1 MKQNKTYLHLGVT
14 LIVSACAVLMF
25 YDTFFQ
31 SRVLLDFFDKLM
43 SVLSPVIYGLV
54 FAYLLAPIVDFF
66 DRYIQKGLP
75 KVKSSLVRGLS
86 ILVTWICVIALIYL
100 MFSILIPE
108 LVDSTKTLADNFE
121 SYYKTVYNWVNSLVE
136 NQTIFSDDIYS
147 DQLLSALN
155 GYYDKLV
162 KWVTDTVIPQA
173 QVAIV
178 AVTGG
183 IWSVVI
189 FLKNILIGMM
199 ISVYLLARKESFA
212 KQSKKILYAILP
224 ETPYRRTL
232 RAVAEADRIFSGF
245 VRGKLLDSL
254 IIGILCFICCSIF
267 KFPYT
272 PIISV
277 FVGVTNI
284 IPIFGPFL
292 GAIPSAFL
300 ILLVSPKQCLYFIL
314 FIIALQQFDGNI
326 LGPKILGKSTG
337 ISSFWVIV
345 AIVVGG
351 GFGGRQIELH
361 FALPAHGAQVAG
373 GGARQGPELALR
385 GGCLGRRERPGAP
398 GLDLHEMQHA
408 FPAGHDVQLV
418 TALPPVERAD
428 FVPRTSEVFRRGAFA
443 GPARFGCRG
452 HQWMMRWMVLA
463 RSMAFFSP
471 SASSRSSI
479 RRMICNWCMCSRS
492 TSSTL
497 YLLRNRIGTHVAAEL
512 LARRTVLSKPPPA
525 RSKM

>member
-1 MKQNKTYLHLGVT
+1 MKQKTYLRWGVT
-14 LIVSACAVLMF
+14 ITAAACAILVF

-31 SRVLLDFFDKLM
+31 DGVLFIFIEKLFGILKP
-43 SVLSPVIYGLV
+43 VLYGLAM
-54 FAYLLAPIVDFF
+54 AYLLTPIVDFF
-66 DRYIQKGLP
+66 DRLLRDRLGAKRAGLM
-75 KVKSSLVRGLS
+75 RCLS
-86 ILVTWICVIALIYL
+86 ILVTWLLALGLVYL
-100 MFSILIPE
+100 LFSILIPE
-108 LVDSTKTLADNFE
+108 LVASVSLLFSNLE
-121 SYYKTVYNWVNSLVE
+121 SYYRTIYTWVTQLVE
-136 NQTIFSDDIYS
+136 DNPYISERVLTLVRD
-147 DQLLSALN
+147 
-155 GYYDKLV
+155 YYNELV
-162 KWVTDTVIPQA
+162 DWVKNTVIPGA

-351 GFGGRQIELH
+351 GFGGVLGMFLGVPI
-361 FALPAHGAQVAG
+361 FACINSLVHWFTDRTLAKKGVPDDALFDPA
-373 GGARQGPELALR
+373 P
-385 GGCLGRRERPGAP
+385 
-398 GLDLHEMQHA
+398 
-408 FPAGHDVQLV
+408 
-418 TALPPVERAD
+418 
-428 FVPRTSEVFRRGAFA
+428 
-443 GPARFGCRG
+443 
-452 HQWMMRWMVLA
+452 
-463 RSMAFFSP
+463 
-471 SASSRSSI
+471 I
-479 RRMICNWCMCSRS
+479 
-492 TSSTL
+492 
-497 YLLRNRIGTHVAAEL
+497 
-512 LARRTVLSKPPPA
+512 PPA
-525 RSKM
+525 DEKKD

>member
-1 MKQNKTYLHLGVT
+1 MKHKTYLRLGLT
-14 LIVSACAVLMF
+14 LVLSACVILLF

-31 SRVLLDFFDKLM
+31 SRVLIDFFSKLTA
-43 SVLSPVIYGLV
+43 VLSPVIYGLA

-66 DRYIQKGLP
+66 DRLIEKAAP
-75 KVKSSLVRGLS
+75 KAKSSVIRGLS
-86 ILVTWICVIALIYL
+86 ILITWLCVIAMIYL

-108 LVDSTKTLADNFE
+108 LVDSVKTLAANFE
-121 SYYKTVYNWVNSLVE
+121 TYYKTVYNWVTALME
-136 NQTIFSDDIYS
+136 NEDLFSDEVLS
-147 DQLLSALN
+147 DQVLSALN

-162 KWVTDTVIPQA
+162 KWITDTVIPQA

-183 IWSVVI
+183 IWSVII
-189 FLKNILIGMM
+189 FLKNLLIGMM

-212 KQSKKILYAILP
+212 KQSKKLLYALLP
-224 ETPYRRTL
+224 EVPYRRTL

-254 IIGILCFICCSIF
+254 IIGIICFFCCSLL

-292 GAIPSAFL
+292 GAVPSAFL
-300 ILLVSPKQCLYFIL
+300 ILLVSPRQCLYFIL

-351 GFGGRQIELH
+351 GFGGVLGMFLGVPI
-361 FALPAHGAQVAG
+361 FACINSLVHWFTDRSLTKKGVTDDALFDPA
-373 GGARQGPELALR
+373 P
-385 GGCLGRRERPGAP
+385 
-398 GLDLHEMQHA
+398 
-408 FPAGHDVQLV
+408 
-418 TALPPVERAD
+418 
-428 FVPRTSEVFRRGAFA
+428 
-443 GPARFGCRG
+443 
-452 HQWMMRWMVLA
+452 
-463 RSMAFFSP
+463 
-471 SASSRSSI
+471 I
-479 RRMICNWCMCSRS
+479 
-492 TSSTL
+492 
-497 YLLRNRIGTHVAAEL
+497 
-512 LARRTVLSKPPPA
+512 PPA
-525 RSKM
+525 DEKKD

>member
-14 LIVSACAVLMF
+14 LVVSACAVLMF

-108 LVDSTKTLADNFE
+108 LVDSMKTLADNFE

-183 IWSVVI
+183 IWSVII
-189 FLKNILIGMM
+189 FLKNLLIGMM

-254 IIGILCFICCSIF
+254 IIGILCFIGGSILNL
-267 KFPYT
+267 PYT
-272 PIISV
+272 PLVSRAHSSSCSSAPSSV
-277 FVGVTNI
+277 F
-284 IPIFGPFL
+284 
-292 GAIPSAFL
+292 
-300 ILLVSPKQCLYFIL
+300 
-314 FIIALQQFDGNI
+314 
-326 LGPKILGKSTG
+326 
-337 ISSFWVIV
+337 IS
-345 AIVVGG
+345 
-351 GFGGRQIELH
+351 
-361 FALPAHGAQVAG
+361 
-373 GGARQGPELALR
+373 
-385 GGCLGRRERPGAP
+385 
-398 GLDLHEMQHA
+398 
-408 FPAGHDVQLV
+408 
-418 TALPPVERAD
+418 
-428 FVPRTSEVFRRGAFA
+428 
-443 GPARFGCRG
+443 
-452 HQWMMRWMVLA
+452 
-463 RSMAFFSP
+463 FS
-471 SASSRSSI
+471 SSSRSSNLTAI
-479 RRMICNWCMCSRS
+479 FWGRR
-492 TSSTL
+492 SSA
-497 YLLRNRIGTHVAAEL
+497 N
-512 LARRTVLSKPPPA
+512 PPA
-525 RSKM
+525 FRASGSSWPLWSAAASAACWVCSSAFRSSRASARL

>member
-1 MKQNKTYLHLGVT
+1 MKNHKTYLHLGVT
-14 LIVSACAVLMF
+14 LVASACLVLVF

-31 SRVLLDFFDKLM
+31 SRVLLDFADKLM

-66 DRYIQKGLP
+66 DNLIEKALP
-75 KVKSSLVRGLS
+75 KAKSSLTRGLS
-86 ILVTWICVIALIYL
+86 ILVTWIVVLALIYL

-108 LVDSTKTLADNFE
+108 LVESTKTLAANFE
-121 SYYKTVYNWVNSLVE
+121 NYYKTVYNWVNALVQNE
-136 NQTIFSDDIYS
+136 TLFSDDVFS
-147 DQLLSALN
+147 DQVLSALN

-162 KWVTDTVIPQA
+162 KWITDTVIPQA

-183 IWSVVI
+183 IWSVII
-189 FLKNILIGMM
+189 FLKNLLIGMM
-199 ISVYLLARKESFA
+199 ISVYLLARKEGFA
-212 KQSKKILYAILP
+212 RQSKKILYAILP

-232 RAVAEADRIFSGF
+232 RAVSEADRIFSGF

-254 IIGILCFICCSIF
+254 IIGIICFVCCSIF
-267 KFPYT
+267 NFPYT

-292 GAIPSAFL
+292 GAVPSAFL
-300 ILLVSPKQCLYFIL
+300 ILLVSPRQCLYFII

-351 GFGGRQIELH
+351 GFGGVLGMFLGVPIFACVSSLVNWFTDRSLEKKGAAEEL
-361 FALPAHGAQVAG
+361 FDPLPA
-373 GGARQGPELALR
+373 
-385 GGCLGRRERPGAP
+385 PGEKK
-398 GLDLHEMQHA
+398 D
-408 FPAGHDVQLV
+408 
-418 TALPPVERAD
+418 
-428 FVPRTSEVFRRGAFA
+428 
-443 GPARFGCRG
+443 
-452 HQWMMRWMVLA
+452 
-463 RSMAFFSP
+463 
-471 SASSRSSI
+471 
-479 RRMICNWCMCSRS
+479 
-492 TSSTL
+492 
-497 YLLRNRIGTHVAAEL
+497 
-512 LARRTVLSKPPPA
+512 
-525 RSKM
+525 

>member
-254 IIGILCFICCSIF
+254 IIGIICFFCCSLL

-292 GAIPSAFL
+292 GAVPSAFL
-300 ILLVSPKQCLYFIL
+300 ILLVSPRQCLYFIL

-326 LGPKILGKSTG
+326 LGPKILGKSTDRK
-337 ISSFWVIV
+337 S
-345 AIVVGG
+345 VG
-351 GFGGRQIELH
+351 
-361 FALPAHGAQVAG
+361 
-373 GGARQGPELALR
+373 
-385 GGCLGRRERPGAP
+385 RER
-398 GLDLHEMQHA
+398 
-408 FPAGHDVQLV
+408 
-418 TALPPVERAD
+418 
-428 FVPRTSEVFRRGAFA
+428 VF
-443 GPARFGCRG
+443 
-452 HQWMMRWMVLA
+452 
-463 RSMAFFSP
+463 
-471 SASSRSSI
+471 
-479 RRMICNWCMCSRS
+479 
-492 TSSTL
+492 
-497 YLLRNRIGTHVAAEL
+497 
-512 LARRTVLSKPPPA
+512 
-525 RSKM
+525 

>member
-1 MKQNKTYLHLGVT
+1 M
-14 LIVSACAVLMF
+14 
-25 YDTFFQ
+25 
-31 SRVLLDFFDKLM
+31 
-43 SVLSPVIYGLV
+43 
-54 FAYLLAPIVDFF
+54 
-66 DRYIQKGLP
+66 
-75 KVKSSLVRGLS
+75 
-86 ILVTWICVIALIYL
+86 
-100 MFSILIPE
+100 
-108 LVDSTKTLADNFE
+108 
-121 SYYKTVYNWVNSLVE
+121 
-136 NQTIFSDDIYS
+136 
-147 DQLLSALN
+147 
-155 GYYDKLV
+155 
-162 KWVTDTVIPQA
+162 
-173 QVAIV
+173 
-178 AVTGG
+178 TGG

-189 FLKNILIGMM
+189 FLKNLLIGMM

-351 GFGGRQIELH
+351 GFGGVLGMFLGVPI
-361 FALPAHGAQVAG
+361 FACINSLVHWFTDRTLAKKGVTDDALFDPA
-373 GGARQGPELALR
+373 P
-385 GGCLGRRERPGAP
+385 
-398 GLDLHEMQHA
+398 
-408 FPAGHDVQLV
+408 
-418 TALPPVERAD
+418 
-428 FVPRTSEVFRRGAFA
+428 
-443 GPARFGCRG
+443 
-452 HQWMMRWMVLA
+452 
-463 RSMAFFSP
+463 
-471 SASSRSSI
+471 I
-479 RRMICNWCMCSRS
+479 
-492 TSSTL
+492 
-497 YLLRNRIGTHVAAEL
+497 
-512 LARRTVLSKPPPA
+512 PPA
-525 RSKM
+525 DEKKD

>member
-1 MKQNKTYLHLGVT
+1 M
-14 LIVSACAVLMF
+14 
-25 YDTFFQ
+25 
-31 SRVLLDFFDKLM
+31 
-43 SVLSPVIYGLV
+43 
-54 FAYLLAPIVDFF
+54 
-66 DRYIQKGLP
+66 
-75 KVKSSLVRGLS
+75 
-86 ILVTWICVIALIYL
+86 IYL

-108 LVDSTKTLADNFE
+108 LVDSVKTLAANFE
-121 SYYKTVYNWVNSLVE
+121 SYYRTVYNWVTALVE
-136 NQTIFSDDIYS
+136 NETLFTDDAIS

-162 KWVTDTVIPQA
+162 KWITDTVIPQA

-183 IWSVVI
+183 IWSVVM
-189 FLKNILIGMM
+189 FLKNVLIGMM

-212 KQSKKILYAILP
+212 RQSKKLLYAILP

-232 RAVAEADRIFSGF
+232 RAVSEADRIFSGF

-254 IIGILCFICCSIF
+254 IIGVICFICCSIF
-267 KFPYT
+267 NFPYT

-314 FIIALQQFDGNI
+314 FIIVLQQFDGNI

-351 GFGGRQIELH
+351 GFGGVLGMFLGVPI
-361 FALPAHGAQVAG
+361 FACVSSFVNWFTGRSLEKKGATEALFDPLPA
-373 GGARQGPELALR
+373 
-385 GGCLGRRERPGAP
+385 PGEKK
-398 GLDLHEMQHA
+398 D
-408 FPAGHDVQLV
+408 
-418 TALPPVERAD
+418 
-428 FVPRTSEVFRRGAFA
+428 
-443 GPARFGCRG
+443 
-452 HQWMMRWMVLA
+452 
-463 RSMAFFSP
+463 
-471 SASSRSSI
+471 
-479 RRMICNWCMCSRS
+479 
-492 TSSTL
+492 
-497 YLLRNRIGTHVAAEL
+497 
-512 LARRTVLSKPPPA
+512 
-525 RSKM
+525 

>member
-254 IIGILCFICCSIF
+254 IIGILTFGLMTVLDVS
-267 KFPYT
+267 PYNMLIAT
-272 PIISV
+272 

-284 IPIFGPFL
+284 IPVFGPFI
-292 GAIPSAFL
+292 GAIPSFFIVL
-300 ILLVSPKQCLYFIL
+300 ISNPSKALL
-314 FIIALQQFDGNI
+314 FIILIIVIQQLDGNVI
-326 LGPKILGKSTG
+326 GPKILGDNTG
-337 ISSFWVIV
+337 VSSLTVII
-345 AIVVGG
+345 AITLCGSLWGVVGMLIG
-351 GFGGRQIELH
+351 VPLFAVIIEMVRRWLE
-361 FALPAHGAQVAG
+361 
-373 GGARQGPELALR
+373 ARLAAK
-385 GGCLGRRERPGAP
+385 GEPT
-398 GLDLHEMQHA
+398 D
-408 FPAGHDVQLV
+408 
-418 TALPPVERAD
+418 
-428 FVPRTSEVFRRGAFA
+428 
-443 GPARFGCRG
+443 
-452 HQWMMRWMVLA
+452 
-463 RSMAFFSP
+463 
-471 SASSRSSI
+471 
-479 RRMICNWCMCSRS
+479 
-492 TSSTL
+492 TL
-497 YLLRNRIGTHVAAEL
+497 YYYPKNALSNAERDLYYEHAGIRYRYEHSKLKTRVDKL
-512 LARRTVLSKPPPA
+512 LARFSGKSKTPPA
-525 RSKM
+525 GADTEDTKKDNRGNTEENGQDS

>member
-173 QVAIV
+173 LVAIV

-189 FLKNILIGMM
+189 FLKNILIGMT

-212 KQSKKILYAILP
+212 KQSKKILYAILH

-254 IIGILCFICCSIF
+254 IIGILCFIRIRPLFRCSC
-267 KFPYT
+267 
-272 PIISV
+272 
-277 FVGVTNI
+277 
-284 IPIFGPFL
+284 
-292 GAIPSAFL
+292 A
-300 ILLVSPKQCLYFIL
+300 
-314 FIIALQQFDGNI
+314 
-326 LGPKILGKSTG
+326 
-337 ISSFWVIV
+337 
-345 AIVVGG
+345 
-351 GFGGRQIELH
+351 
-361 FALPAHGAQVAG
+361 
-373 GGARQGPELALR
+373 
-385 GGCLGRRERPGAP
+385 
-398 GLDLHEMQHA
+398 
-408 FPAGHDVQLV
+408 
-418 TALPPVERAD
+418 
-428 FVPRTSEVFRRGAFA
+428 
-443 GPARFGCRG
+443 
-452 HQWMMRWMVLA
+452 
-463 RSMAFFSP
+463 
-471 SASSRSSI
+471 
-479 RRMICNWCMCSRS
+479 
-492 TSSTL
+492 
-497 YLLRNRIGTHVAAEL
+497 
-512 LARRTVLSKPPPA
+512 
-525 RSKM
+525 

>member
-43 SVLSPVIYGLV
+43 SVLSPVIYGLA

-75 KVKSSLVRGLS
+75 KVKSSLVQGLS

-136 NQTIFSDDIYS
+136 NQAIFSDDIYS

-232 RAVAEADRIFSGF
+232 RAVAE
-245 VRGKLLDSL
+245 KLLRRFGIDIYALKTETLQSDL
-254 IIGILCFICCSIF
+254 FGEALTMALNGRELLQIGTVSRNIRRKLDVKQDVFYLEMNFEALVKSTKKHRIVAEELS
-267 KFPYT
+267 KFPE
-272 PIISV
+272 V
-277 FVGVTNI
+277 KRD
-284 IPIFGPFL
+284 L
-292 GAIPSAFL
+292 A
-300 ILLVSPKQCLYFIL
+300 LLVDKQVTFSALRDVAFATERKLLKSVSLFDVYEGDKLPEGKKSYALSFIL
-314 FIIALQQFDGNI
+314 EDKTRTLDE
-326 LGPKILGKSTG
+326 K
-337 ISSFWVIV
+337 
-345 AIVVGG
+345 AI
-351 GFGGRQIELH
+351 
-361 FALPAHGAQVAG
+361 
-373 GGARQGPELALR
+373 
-385 GGCLGRRERPGAP
+385 
-398 GLDLHEMQHA
+398 
-408 FPAGHDVQLV
+408 
-418 TALPPVERAD
+418 ERAMQNLTAQ
-428 FVPRTSEVFRRGAFA
+428 FERQCGA
-443 GPARFGCRG
+443 
-452 HQWMMRWMVLA
+452 
-463 RSMAFFSP
+463 
-471 SASSRSSI
+471 
-479 RRMICNWCMCSRS
+479 
-492 TSSTL
+492 
-497 YLLRNRIGTHVAAEL
+497 HVRA
-512 LARRTVLSKPPPA
+512 
-525 RSKM
+525 

>member
-1 MKQNKTYLHLGVT
+1 MKRKTYLRLGVT
-14 LIVSACAVLMF
+14 LVLSACVILMF

-31 SRVLLDFFDKLM
+31 SRVLLDFFSKLTT
-43 SVLSPVIYGLV
+43 VLSPVIYGLA

-66 DRYIQKGLP
+66 DRLLAR
-75 KVKSSLVRGLS
+75 SLKTAKHSLLRGLS
-86 ILVTWICVIALIYL
+86 ILLTWIFVLALLYL

-108 LVDSTKTLADNFE
+108 LADSIKLLASNFE
-121 SYYKTVYNWVNSLVE
+121 GYYRTIYAWVVKLMEDNPAISDQVLATVRDYYNELVNWVTNTL
-136 NQTIFSDDIYS
+136 
-147 DQLLSALN
+147 
-155 GYYDKLV
+155 
-162 KWVTDTVIPQA
+162 IPQA

-183 IWSVVI
+183 IWSVVV
-189 FLKNILIGMM
+189 FLKNLLIGMM
-199 ISVYLLARKESFA
+199 VSVYLLARKESFA
-212 KQSKKILYAILP
+212 AQTKKLLYAALP
-224 ETPYRRTL
+224 ELHYRRTL
-232 RAVAEADRIFSGF
+232 RAAAEVDRIFSGF

-351 GFGGRQIELH
+351 GFGGVLGMFLGVPI
-361 FALPAHGAQVAG
+361 FACISSLVNWFTNRSLTKKGVTDDAMFAPA
-373 GGARQGPELALR
+373 PLA
-385 GGCLGRRERPGAP
+385 
-398 GLDLHEMQHA
+398 
-408 FPAGHDVQLV
+408 
-418 TALPPVERAD
+418 
-428 FVPRTSEVFRRGAFA
+428 
-443 GPARFGCRG
+443 
-452 HQWMMRWMVLA
+452 
-463 RSMAFFSP
+463 SP
-471 SASSRSSI
+471 D
-479 RRMICNWCMCSRS
+479 
-492 TSSTL
+492 
-497 YLLRNRIGTHVAAEL
+497 E
-512 LARRTVLSKPPPA
+512 K
-525 RSKM
+525 KD